1 MYKDTDSQI
10 WVSVFGGGL
19 NKLVRYDKEKREPIF
34 KSYGIREGMNN
45 DVVKSIVEDKNG
57 NLWFTTEIGLSCFN
71 KATEQFRNYDKYDG
85 FLNVELE
92 ETSLYPFSMNRDK
105 ILSALSKEGAI
116 SCGIRWGT

>member
-1 MYKDTDSQI
+1 MTEDEDGRIWVGTMDGLMSFDGHFTTPEQIQFETYRQVSENSNVADNDIYVLYKDTDSQI

-57 NLWFTTEIGLSCFN
+57 NCLL
-71 KATEQFRNYDKYDG
+71 Y
-85 FLNVELE
+85 
-92 ETSLYPFSMNRDK
+92 TSPSPRD
-105 ILSALSKEGAI
+105 S
-116 SCGIRWGT
+116 

>member
-1 MYKDTDSQI
+1 MSFDGHFTTPEQIQFETYRQVSENSNVADNDIYVLYKDTDSQI

-57 NLWFTTEIGLSCFN
+57 NLWFTTEIGLS
-71 KATEQFRNYDKYDG
+71 
-85 FLNVELE
+85 
-92 ETSLYPFSMNRDK
+92 
-105 ILSALSKEGAI
+105 
-116 SCGIRWGT
+116 